1 MRRLLTM
8 GGRAIIMRAISKLP
22 RPMIDLLTALAV
34 IVIFGLGL
42 RHALAPTPDHLR
54 GDEMTDRIQET
65 PP

>member
-1 MRRLLTM
+1 
-8 GGRAIIMRAISKLP
+8 
-22 RPMIDLLTALAV
+22 MIDLLTALAV

>member
-1 MRRLLTM
+1 MRRLVTM
-8 GGRAIIMRAISKLP
+8 GGRTIVMRAISKSP
-22 RPMIDLLTALAV
+22 RPMINVLTALAV